1 MKRAPEDNKSPDDN
15 ALYEEEEEGEEL
27 MDDDYIVQL
36 HKYLQE
42 KKSSAFKQS
51 KTPIFRL
58 QTQMFKRTGGKHL
71 KENRSK
77 KKANNTKET
86 VFTGTR
92 RGVKKK
98 DGTYETKAT

>member
-1 MKRAPEDNKSPDDN
+1 MKRAPEDNKSQTIMP
-15 ALYEEEEEGEEL
+15 Y
-27 MDDDYIVQL
+27 M
-36 HKYLQE
+36 KR
-42 KKSSAFKQS
+42 KKKVKNSWMMTIQYSFISIFKRRRGSAFKQS

-98 DGTYETKAT
+98 DGIY